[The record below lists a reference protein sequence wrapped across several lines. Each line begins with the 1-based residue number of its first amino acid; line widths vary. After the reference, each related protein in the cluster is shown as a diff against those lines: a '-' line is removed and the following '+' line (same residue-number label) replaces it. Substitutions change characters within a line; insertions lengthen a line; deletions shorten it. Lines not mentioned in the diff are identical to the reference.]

1 MVRYP
6 KLLGF
11 LVRSMDAAKP
21 AVLLEL
27 QLLWCVFLV
36 LGGRIIALFALGAR
50 KRDNVSH
57 LSRPLKSVTSG

>member
-36 LGGRIIALFALGAR
+36 LGGRIISLLALGTG
-50 KRDNVSH
+50 KRDYVSH
-57 LSRPLKSVTSG
+57 CILPL